1 MAAERK
7 GEEGDVL
14 GFADLVWNKIADKF
28 DDGPTK
34 ESANALVTAI
44 TTLGETI
51 NSKKTSLEKQIKEL
65 NEQNA
70 QLRAQIAELEAQIAT
85 SETEN
90 TAEIK
95 RLQKERDEAKVKL
108 TANNTLIPKLMEAL
122 TKKIKE
128 LNAAM
133 GDDGGDGAAAGAAGA
148 AGGAGADANKYFQK
162 YLKYKQKYLSIK
174 N

>member
-1 MAAERK
+1 MAAE
-7 GEEGDVL
+7 GGVL
-14 GFADLVWNKIADKF
+14 DFFWNQIADQF
-28 DDGPTK
+28 DDRLTK
-34 ESANALVTAI
+34 TSATALVTAI

-51 NSKKTSLEKQIKEL
+51 NSKKQTLQQEIKQL

-70 QLRAQIAELEAQIAT
+70 QLQARIAELTTRIETAT
-85 SETEN
+85 ASESDN
-90 TAEIK
+90 TAEIE
-95 RLQKERDEAKVKL
+95 RLRKELKEAEVKL